1 MPATYTVK
9 QVADLLGYSTNSI
22 YTFLKENRIRS
33 VRVGKGR
40 FRIPQSELN
49 RLLLH
54 SNKAVEGVSAVVGPV
69 VSPARTAEL
78 VSVAPLP
85 RSTDMGQVAYAGNAG
100 SATVPSLFDWF
111 VSIASIV
118 LGSSMF
124 LFSRHLDE
132 FAVMGFAQWM
142 SPVRIAIIASGIGL
156 MLTDVIGKSKTW
168 WRIVFLSILIFGYG
182 ALAAILWFSGD
193 FVGVLLFGSLAGVIT
208 ASLLSGISGIA
219 SFSLYIACMTFTL
232 PVVFRVIALANPTL
246 IWWATMDIRP
256 VTGIIGVAIIGIGI
270 NALLFLA
277 YRRFTKVFW
286 TIMAMFCGMLIG
298 LSIWYTGQMY
308 WGRAF
313 FLLVT
318 AMTGLFL
325 PSWHSLSFEHKSDR
339 KIVFL
344 SFGTVLALFL
354 LAIGVV
360 RLLQTAML
368 QFAGTQLTNKA
379 AYGRLV
385 VESTVLSVE
394 QTLEGVSQDSV
405 LISAI
410 QKKDTQLIHTVNR
423 GIFEANRRFKYLAT
437 FDATAS
443 AMSVFPFDAE
453 VMGKNY
459 ADVPYFQKAIE
470 SKTTV
475 ITNIFQEN
483 GTNFIPMVAF
493 VVPVLDTNNDQ
504 VLGLLFGV
512 MDLASLG
519 DRLQG
524 IASPELGE
532 YFVLIDANGKRLI
545 HDQPELLNT
554 LVNTDSPL
562 RDGLRGKAGMA
573 EVYSSGNERMLM
585 AYDALPDQKWAIGI
599 QAPMTR
605 ILAMTHAG
613 TIVITALIFLTL
625 TVLGVLWSARRTY
638 RHTRV
643 NGGGSP

>member
-22 YTFLKENRIRS
+22 YTLLKENRIRS

-49 RLLLH
+49 RLLMH
-54 SNKAVEGVSAVVGPV
+54 SNKQIDGITPAGSTVVPPVETAEGVSVPV
-69 VSPARTAEL
+69 LDQHAGMAH
-78 VSVAPLP
+78 
-85 RSTDMGQVAYAGNAG
+85 GHAGNAAIT
-100 SATVPSLFDWF
+100 SVPSLFDWF
-111 VSIASIV
+111 ISIASIV

-142 SPVRIAIIASGIGL
+142 SPVRVAIIASGIGL

-168 WRIVFLSILIFGYG
+168 WRVVFLSILIFGYG
-182 ALAAILWFSGD
+182 AFAAILWFSGD
-193 FVGVLLFGSLAGVIT
+193 FVGVLLFGSLAGVIAT
-208 ASLLSGISGIA
+208 SLLSGISGIA

-232 PVVFRVIALANPTL
+232 PVVFRAIAVANPTL

-256 VTGIIGVAIIGIGI
+256 VPGIIGVASIGIGI

-308 WGRAF
+308 WGRAL

-318 AMTGLFL
+318 ALTGLFL

-360 RLLQTAML
+360 RLLQTALL
-368 QFAGTQLTNKA
+368 QFAATQLTNKA

-394 QTLEGVSQDSV
+394 QTLEGVSEDPILV
-405 LISAI
+405 SAI
-410 QKKDTQLIHTVNR
+410 QKKDTGLIHTVNR

-437 FDATAS
+437 FDATGS
-443 AMSVFPFDAE
+443 HECVSV
-453 VMGKNY
+453 
-459 ADVPYFQKAIE
+459 
-470 SKTTV
+470 
-475 ITNIFQEN
+475 
-483 GTNFIPMVAF
+483 
-493 VVPVLDTNNDQ
+493 
-504 VLGLLFGV
+504 
-512 MDLASLG
+512 
-519 DRLQG
+519 
-524 IASPELGE
+524 
-532 YFVLIDANGKRLI
+532 
-545 HDQPELLNT
+545 
-554 LVNTDSPL
+554 
-562 RDGLRGKAGMA
+562 
-573 EVYSSGNERMLM
+573 
-585 AYDALPDQKWAIGI
+585 
-599 QAPMTR
+599 
-605 ILAMTHAG
+605 
-613 TIVITALIFLTL
+613 
-625 TVLGVLWSARRTY
+625 
-638 RHTRV
+638 
-643 NGGGSP
+643 